1 MADLATATKT
11 LEALRKAYDA
21 GDAAKTSSL
30 IGTLKV
36 CLRRPRRARA
46 RPDLAR
52 MRARPKTPRGA
63 QI

>member
-36 CLRRPRRARA
+36 RLRRPRRAGA
-46 RPDLAR
+46 RPGSRADAR
-52 MRARPKTPRGA
+52 VP
-63 QI
+63 